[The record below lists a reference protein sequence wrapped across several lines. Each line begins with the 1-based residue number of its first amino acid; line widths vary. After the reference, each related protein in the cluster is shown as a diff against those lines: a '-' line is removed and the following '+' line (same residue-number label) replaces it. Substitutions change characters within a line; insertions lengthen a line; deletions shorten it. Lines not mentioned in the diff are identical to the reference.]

1 MKVYVSRSSVAAG
14 DDVDAPN
21 SHSLSVPDGTPLA
34 TIIGGIVQSGYLPR
48 ISGGQA
54 SWSVTSNLP
63 LAVVAQQW
71 SEPRMLASLVRPE
84 DLDNE
89 HGILRL
95 YFNYH
100 TQIDPEIVYKVFWG
114 FRLNAI

>member
-1 MKVYVSRSSVAAG
+1 MKVYVSRGSVAAG

-21 SHSLSVPDGTPLA
+21 ARLLSVPDGTEPVD
-34 TIIGGIVQSGYLPR
+34 IIKNIVQSGYLPS
-48 ISGGQA
+48 IAGGHA
-54 SWSVTSNLP
+54 TWSVTSHIL

-71 SEPRMLASLVRPE
+71 SEPRMFMARQDV
-84 DLDNE
+84 LDYE
-89 HGILRL
+89 QGTLRL

-100 TQIDPEIVYKVFWG
+100 AQIDPETVFKVFWG

>member
-14 DDVDAPN
+14 DDVNAPN
-21 SHSLSVPDGTPLA
+21 ADSLSVPDGTSLEE
-34 TIIGGIVQSGYLPR
+34 IIKVIAQSGYLPR

-54 SWSVTSNLP
+54 SWSVASNIP

-71 SEPRMLASLVRPE
+71 SVPRMLPSLARLD
-84 DLDNE
+84 DLDNK

-100 TQIDPEIVYKVFWG
+100 SQIDPEIVYKVFWG
-114 FRLNAI
+114 YRLNAT

>member
-1 MKVYVSRSSVAAG
+1 MELYVSRSSVAAG

-21 SHSLSVPDGTPLA
+21 AMSLSVPDGTEPVE
-34 TIIGGIVQSGYLPR
+34 IIKSIVQSGYLPS
-48 ISGGQA
+48 IAGGQA
-54 SWSVTSNLP
+54 TWSVTSNIV

-71 SEPRMLASLVRPE
+71 SEPRMFMARQD
-84 DLDNE
+84 DLDYE
-89 HGILRL
+89 QGTLRL

-100 TQIDPEIVYKVFWG
+100 AQIDPETVFKVFWG